1 MRVLALTSA
10 CSGFA
15 FGLIAA
21 YYWWLASRVET
32 MPMWGDFE
40 PVDPSQSQAGWIVGM
55 MSAASES
62 ARLNQRAAVLTAVAI
77 VLTTASGVLGLLM

>member
-10 CSGFA
+10 CGGFA
-15 FGLIAA
+15 FGLLAA
-21 YYWWLASRVET
+21 YYWWLASLVET

-40 PVDPSQSQAGWIVGM
+40 PVDPSLSQAGWIVGM

-62 ARLNQRAAVLTAVAI
+62 ARRNQRAAVLTAVAV

>member
-1 MRVLALTSA
+1 MRILALTSA
-10 CSGFA
+10 CGGFA

-32 MPMWGDFE
+32 IPMWGDVE
-40 PVDPSQSQAGWIVGM
+40 PGDQSLSQAGLIGGM

-62 ARLNQRAAVLTAVAI
+62 ARLNQRASVLTAVAVI
-77 VLTTASGVLGLLM
+77 LTTASGVLGLLM